1 MSSLTYTSSESDSNS
16 NSSSSN
22 DQDSSV
28 NIPLDEWIK
37 KNSKKNPRKKKIE
50 KRKNHKKND
59 GQKNDKNF
67 RKKNNWFSIL
77 VFNLPLNL
85 TPEDVNELFQ
95 QFGKI
100 QKINFYWNPGEMRS
114 FNAKIFYK
122 NEEEA
127 KEAKDKLDKAELD
140 RKILK
145 IIFN

>member
-1 MSSLTYTSSESDSNS
+1 MSSLSYTSSDSDS

-22 DQDSSV
+22 EDQNSSNV
-28 NIPLDEWIK
+28 PLDEWIK
-37 KNSKKNPRKKKIE
+37 KNSKNPRKKKIE
-50 KRKNHKKND
+50 KNKKNF
-59 GQKNDKNF
+59 DKRNS
-67 RKKNNWFSIL
+67 KKNQDKKNYNKKNWFSIL
-77 VFNLPLNL
+77 VFNLNLNL
-85 TPEDVNELFQ
+85 TPADINELFE

-127 KEAKDKLDKAELD
+127 KEAKEKLDKAELD
-140 RKILK
+140 RKVLK